1 MNENILSYHMDTSEI
16 IETYIEEGVKARK
29 EIDKLK
35 VTKVADLIENAFRNG
50 NKLLFM
56 GNGGSAAD
64 SQHIAAEFVGRFE
77 MERAALP
84 ALALHSN
91 SSTITA
97 IGNDYGFE
105 RIFERQIEAFAKRG
119 DVVFALSTSGNS
131 SNVIEGI
138 KKAKEKGCIVVGIT
152 GKNGGKM
159 IQFIEEDL
167 LFKVSS
173 EKTSIIQEVTIT
185 IGHLLS
191 KLVELKIYGD

>member
-1 MNENILSYHMDTSEI
+1 MDSSEI
-16 IETYIEEGVKARK
+16 IDNYIEEGIKARK
-29 EIDKLK
+29 EIDKSK
-35 VTKVADLIENAFRNG
+35 VIKIADLVANSFRNG

-77 MERAALP
+77 KEREALP

-91 SSTITA
+91 SSTVTA

-105 RIFERQIEAFAKRG
+105 KIFERQIEAFAKKG

-131 SNVIEGI
+131 RNVIEGI
-138 KKAKEKGCIVVGIT
+138 KKAKEKECIIVGIT
-152 GKNGGKM
+152 GRNGGKM
-159 IQFIEEDL
+159 TQLIEEDF
-167 LFKVSS
+167 LFRVNS

-191 KLVELKIYGD
+191 KLVELQIYGD

>member
-1 MNENILSYHMDTSEI
+1 MDTSEI
-16 IETYIEEGVKARK
+16 IEAYIEEGVKARK

>member
-16 IETYIEEGVKARK
+16 IEAYIEEGVKARK

>member
-1 MNENILSYHMDTSEI
+1 
-16 IETYIEEGVKARK
+16 
-29 EIDKLK
+29 
-35 VTKVADLIENAFRNG
+35 
-50 NKLLFM
+50 
-56 GNGGSAAD
+56 
-64 SQHIAAEFVGRFE
+64 
-77 MERAALP
+77 LP

-191 KLVELKIYGD
+191 KLVELKIYRD

>member
-1 MNENILSYHMDTSEI
+1 MDSSQI
-16 IETYIEEGVKARK
+16 IDNYIEEGIKARK
-29 EIDKLK
+29 EIDKSK
-35 VTKVADLIENAFRNG
+35 VIKIADLVANSFRNG

-77 MERAALP
+77 KEREALP

-91 SSTITA
+91 SSTVTA

-105 RIFERQIEAFAKRG
+105 KIFERQIEAFAKKG

-131 SNVIEGI
+131 RNVIEGI
-138 KKAKEKGCIVVGIT
+138 KKAKEKECIIVGIT
-152 GKNGGKM
+152 GRNGGKM
-159 IQFIEEDL
+159 TQLIEEDF
-167 LFKVSS
+167 LFRVNS

-185 IGHLLS
+185 IGHILS
-191 KLVELKIYGD
+191 KLVELQIYGD

>member
-29 EIDKLK
+29 EIDKSK
-35 VTKVADLIENAFRNG
+35 VTKVANLIENAFRNG

-91 SSTITA
+91 SSTVTA

-105 RIFERQIEAFAKRG
+105 RIFERQIEAFAERG

-138 KKAKEKGCIVVGIT
+138 KRAKEKGCIVVGIT

>member
-1 MNENILSYHMDTSEI
+1 MDSSEI
-16 IETYIEEGVKARK
+16 IDNYIEEGIKARK
-29 EIDKLK
+29 EIDKSK
-35 VTKVADLIENAFRNG
+35 VIKIADLVANSFRNG

-77 MERAALP
+77 KEREALP
-84 ALALHSN
+84 ALALHAN
-91 SSTITA
+91 SSTVTA

-105 RIFERQIEAFAKRG
+105 KIFERQIEAFAKKG

-131 SNVIEGI
+131 RNVIEGI
-138 KKAKEKGCIVVGIT
+138 KKAKEKECIIVGIT
-152 GKNGGKM
+152 GRNGGKM
-159 IQFIEEDL
+159 TQLIEEDF
-167 LFKVSS
+167 LFRVNS

-191 KLVELKIYGD
+191 KLVELQIYGD